1 MTSSLVKNPMYAL
14 CLLAAVCVRQYVQTR
29 SDQTLTKG
37 LTIQPPTTV
46 FTKPNETILKSVIK
60 GNNKENAEK
69 KKRLNEADS
78 LVECVQSFYKRA
90 CLAVENVGATIPVSK
105 ASDLK
110 AHDLSNSSNVLDSIL
125 YLTSNVGTKWI
136 A

>member
-14 CLLAAVCVRQYVQTR
+14 CLLAAVCVRQYVQNR
-29 SDQTLTKG
+29 NDQPLTKG
-37 LTIQPPTTV
+37 LSLQPPTAV
-46 FTKPNETILKSVIK
+46 FTKPNETILKSVVK
-60 GNNKENAEK
+60 DNNDENADK

-90 CLAVENVGATIPVSK
+90 CQAVENVGATIPVSK
-105 ASDLK
+105 TQDL
-110 AHDLSNSSNVLDSIL
+110 HDLTNSSNVLDSIL